1 MNLSSLAQERSVPQS
16 LTRCSIPR
24 IKQYSAFQWTSLEFP
39 ENLWLKNFFPGKQL
53 QNYRTLLI
61 NSNCKYKMMPVFLTA
76 YHIYTNLANYLN
88 SVYDFIPT
96 NNFVY
101 LLIAVYMVSVFFLLL
116 HNLTSFLDQMGSE
129 SWANNNC
136 QMDRTVNSAVKHCAS
151 KHKLPIKI
159 GFQRCCI
166 KVQ

>member
-1 MNLSSLAQERSVPQS
+1 
-16 LTRCSIPR
+16 
-24 IKQYSAFQWTSLEFP
+24 
-39 ENLWLKNFFPGKQL
+39 
-53 QNYRTLLI
+53 
-61 NSNCKYKMMPVFLTA
+61 MMAVFLTA

-129 SWANNNC
+129 S
-136 QMDRTVNSAVKHCAS
+136 
-151 KHKLPIKI
+151 
-159 GFQRCCI
+159 
-166 KVQ
+166 